1 MRPRPGKRSHQGP
14 FSSLSRVFSLSDEEA
29 MLRVRDKGDARAF
42 GLIVRRWEGPLQAL
56 CMRMTGDRHR
66 AEDLTQE
73 TFARLFAHR
82 TRYRPEARL
91 STFLWRMALN
101 LCHDELR
108 RAARRG
114 ECSIECAAP
123 PAHPAEPADPSA
135 SPEKALVD
143 EERAQSV
150 QQALGQLPEHYRD
163 VVVLRHYEGLKFR
176 EIADVLQIPEGTVKS
191 RMSEALTRLARRL
204 RPGLCEEID

>member
-1 MRPRPGKRSHQGP
+1 MGARPGKRSRQGP
-14 FSSLSRVFSLSDEEA
+14 FSSLSRVFSLSDEDA

-42 GLIVRRWEGPLQAL
+42 GLIVRRWEGPLQGL
-56 CMRMTGDRHR
+56 CTRMTGDRHR

-82 TRYRPEARL
+82 KRYRPEARL

-108 RAARRG
+108 REARRG
-114 ECSIECAAP
+114 ERSVTPGHA
-123 PAHPAEPADPSA
+123 AEPADPAA
-135 SPEKALVD
+135 SPEKPLVD

-150 QQALGQLPEHYRD
+150 RQALQQLPDHYRD

-176 EIADVLQIPEGTVKS
+176 EIADVLRIPEGTVKS
-191 RMSEALTRLARRL
+191 RMSEALTRLARCL
-204 RPGLCEEID
+204 RPELCEGID